1 MTELQYQLDPNSLQS
16 RRSGWMRSVPCARVI
31 VVAALLALPL
41 SRPVSGQGTDPRAD
55 FLNALGRFSLAL
67 DGAFGDEGRALSSA
81 LDSMADALSRWDA
94 FIATRERAMAA
105 EIGSADRKLASRM
118 HLALGGVYLD
128 RGRAREALKE
138 LSAARTADPTR
149 PEAPLLQGLVHLQV
163 TRDTAAATA
172 ALQTAHELSP
182 QDPARAYLL
191 ARQLVDGTQREAGL
205 ALLQRIQHV
214 PGPTATPAGALFIRL
229 NLVPETPGIN
239 PFFPPTLY
247 AEGFAALQQGDLAK
261 AIAQFRESARR
272 DPLMS
277 LATAKAGDPLIR
289 AIVAFKD
296 GLVDEARTQLKSAI
310 TQSPKQGEAHRILG
324 MVHLADGDR
333 QSGIAS
339 LRTAALLNAGD
350 ERTRLALGNALLE
363 AEQLDDA
370 EQALVDALRA
380 LPASGGAHYLLG
392 LTYQRQGKRQD
403 ALRALEAALG
413 LNPLLGVNTIHRMI
427 GSLQQDQ
434 QDLDGAGKSLAAR
447 IDLVPNDHQ
456 AHRDLGRVHVLQ
468 GDEVRARAE
477 FEVALLLNPADVES
491 YTSLGQLHLREGRY
505 QDAIEVSRRALEVD
519 ASHREARYVYATAL
533 LRTGNTAEGTAEMQ
547 VFQRLQAE
555 DSAGRARAF
564 ELGRLRR
571 EAAVSRAS
579 SDHANAVVLLR
590 RAVVLEP
597 TSATS
602 HLDLGVA
609 LLESGQAAEAI
620 ERLTTAAALNAPFDV
635 HRHLAKAYAAQ
646 GQSAESQ
653 KEQATY
659 ERLRRESIS
668 RAGRAR

>member
-1 MTELQYQLDPNSLQS
+1 MTKLKYQLDPDSLQS
-16 RRSGWMRSVPCARVI
+16 RRSGCMRSVPCAGVI

-41 SRPVSGQGTDPRAD
+41 SRPVSGQGADPRAD

-67 DGAFGDEGRALSSA
+67 DGVFGDEGRALSSS
-81 LDSMADALSRWDA
+81 LDSMAEALSRWDA
-94 FIATRERAMAA
+94 FIETRERAMAA
-105 EIGSADRKLASRM
+105 EIGSANQKLASRM

-128 RGRAREALKE
+128 RGRTQAALTE

-149 PEAPLLQGLVHLQV
+149 PEVPLLQGLVHLQV
-163 TRDTAAATA
+163 TRDAAAATA
-172 ALQTAHELSP
+172 ALQAAHELSP
-182 QDPARAYLL
+182 QDPARTYLL

-214 PGPTATPAGALFIRL
+214 PGQTTTPAGALFIRL
-229 NLVPETPGIN
+229 DLVRETPGSN

-247 AEGFAALQQGDLAK
+247 AEGFAALQQGDLVK
-261 AIAQFRESARR
+261 AIAQLRASARR

-277 LATAKAGDPLIR
+277 LETVKEGDLLAR

-296 GLVDEARTQLKSAI
+296 GLADEARTHLKSVV
-310 TQSPKQGEAHRILG
+310 TQSPKRAEAHRILG

-333 QSGIAS
+333 QSGIDS
-339 LRTAALLNAGD
+339 LRTAIQLNPGD

-363 AEQLDDA
+363 AEQFDDA
-370 EQALVDALRA
+370 EQALLDAVRA
-380 LPASGGAHYLLG
+380 LPSSGGAHYLLG

-403 ALRALEAALG
+403 ALRELEAALG

-434 QDLDGAGKSLAAR
+434 QDLDAAAKSLAAR
-447 IDLVPNDHQ
+447 ANLVPNDHQ

-491 YTSLGQLHLREGRY
+491 YTSLGQVHLREGRY
-505 QDAIEVSRRALEVD
+505 EDAIEVSRRALEVD

-547 VFQRLQAE
+547 AFQRLQAE
-555 DSAGRARAF
+555 DSAARARAF

-579 SDHANAVVLLR
+579 GDHANAVVLLR
-590 RAVVLEP
+590 RALVLEP

-609 LLESGQAAEAI
+609 LLESGQAAEALD
-620 ERLTTAAALNAPFDV
+620 RLTTAAALNAPFDV
-635 HRHLAKAYAAQ
+635 HRHLSRVYAAQ

-653 KEQATY
+653 KEQVTY
-659 ERLRRESIS
+659 ERLRREAIS
-668 RAGRAR
+668 RTGRAR